1 MDLIAMTIFNS
12 PTDVVVECP
21 ADGRMDGLVAQT
33 HHCNNTGVMD
43 LTAARNVQVDPSA
56 PGGYSKK
63 SLPLEEKQR
72 LFPDFI
78 AASPRGLVP
87 AITHIRQPVWES
99 LHVVEYIDT
108 VFSSAHSTT
117 YCCR

>member
-1 MDLIAMTIFNS
+1 MTIFNS

-63 SLPLEEKQR
+63 SLALEEKQR
-72 LFPDFI
+72 LFPDFSYGKTMCI
-78 AASPRGLVP
+78 KRNS
-87 AITHIRQPVWES
+87 
-99 LHVVEYIDT
+99 YIIKKKL
-108 VFSSAHSTT
+108 
-117 YCCR
+117 